1 MLECI
6 CKVKLIDKFYK
17 GGGIM
22 KLYVKPELEVVEM
35 YSAEAIAALPSGFEG
50 WANCITS
57 YLFGASAS

>member
-1 MLECI
+1 
-6 CKVKLIDKFYK
+6 
-17 GGGIM
+17 M

-57 YLFGASAS
+57 YLFGAAASV